1 MFSIIW
7 VGSCCLKFSLAIIN
21 DKNICTILRIQRK
34 NGIPDDPGWKCCCE
48 TDPVDLNHFHKTICS
63 ILRKIRSVASCD
75 QIYVHASVRKDQK
88 EQILENFHYWN
99 PFLFVSIG
107 CLQSWRNMK
116 SRKNLLIDFEICLS
130 FWVACVILLFIA
142 WASGSI
148 FVSEQLNYTKPDG
161 FMLFLCQLL
170 LNFQGA

>member
-34 NGIPDDPGWKCCCE
+34 NGILDDSGWKNRRE
-48 TDPVDLNHFHKTICS
+48 ADPVNLNHFHKAIYS
-63 ILRKIRSVASCD
+63 ILRKIRSVPSCD
-75 QIYVHASVRKDQK
+75 QVHVHASVRKNQQK
-88 EQILENFHYWN
+88 QILENFHYWN
-99 PFLFVSIG
+99 AFLFVGIG
-107 CLQSWRNMK
+107 RFQSWRNMK

-142 WASGSI
+142 WASG
-148 FVSEQLNYTKPDG
+148 L
-161 FMLFLCQLL
+161 
-170 LNFQGA
+170 